1 MTLNHVAADTTTILL
16 IRHGETAW
24 NAERRLQGHLDIA
37 LNAEGER
44 QAAALGAAL
53 AGEHIDRVLSSDLA
67 RARQTADAIVAARG
81 VGAADAANA
90 NANANIDVGA
100 VERDPQLRERCY
112 GGFEGLLYSE
122 IAAHFPLEFAAWQ
135 ARNIDAVLPPGK
147 NQGETFRAFFMRTT
161 TAILGHAARHPGQTL
176 ALVAHGGVLECAYR
190 AALGLPLETPRD
202 FKVHNASINRFVVE
216 QGKLQLV
223 SWGEIDHLRQVVLD
237 DLP

>member
-1 MTLNHVAADTTTILL
+1 MTSSDAAAGTTTILL

-53 AGEHIDRVLSSDLA
+53 ARERIDRVLSSDLA
-67 RARQTADAIVAARG
+67 RARQTAEAIVAARG
-81 VGAADAANA
+81 MGAAD
-90 NANANIDVGA
+90 GGG

-122 IAAHFPLEFAAWQ
+122 IAARFPLEFAAWQ
-135 ARNIDAVLPPGK
+135 ARNINAALPPGK
-147 NQGETFRAFFMRTT
+147 NQGETFRSFFDRTT

-190 AALGLPLETPRD
+190 AALGLSLETPRN

-216 QGKLQLV
+216 QGRLTLV
-223 SWGEIDHLRQVVLD
+223 SWGEIDHLRQAALD

>member
-1 MTLNHVAADTTTILL
+1 MTLNDAPAGTTTILL

-53 AGEHIDRVLSSDLA
+53 AGEHIDLVISSDLA
-67 RARQTADAIVAARG
+67 RARQTAEAVQRARG
-81 VGAADAANA
+81 SSDAGP
-90 NANANIDVGA
+90 VQ
-100 VERDPQLRERCY
+100 RDSQLRERCY

-122 IAAHFPLEFAAWQ
+122 IAARFPLEFAAWQ
-135 ARNIDAVLPPGK
+135 ARNVDAVLPPGK
-147 NQGETFRAFFMRTT
+147 NQGETFRSFYERATK
-161 TAILGHAARHPGQTL
+161 AILGHAARHPGQTL

-190 AALGLPLETPRD
+190 AALGLTLETPRD

-216 QGKLQLV
+216 QGALKLV
-223 SWGEIDHLRQVVLD
+223 SWGEIAHLRQTALD

>member
-1 MTLNHVAADTTTILL
+1 MTLNDAPAGTTTILL

-44 QAAALGAAL
+44 QAAALGVAL
-53 AGEHIDRVLSSDLA
+53 AGERIDLVISSDLA
-67 RARQTADAIVAARG
+67 RARQTAEAVHLARG
-81 VGAADAANA
+81 APDAGS
-90 NANANIDVGA
+90 IQL
-100 VERDPQLRERCY
+100 DPQLRERCY

-122 IAAHFPLEFAAWQ
+122 IAARFPLEFAAWQ
-135 ARNIDAVLPPGK
+135 ARNVDAVLPPGK
-147 NQGETFRAFFMRTT
+147 NQGETFRRFFERTT
-161 TAILGHAARHPGQTL
+161 KAILGHAARHPGQTL

-202 FKVHNASINRFVVE
+202 FKVHNASINRFAVE
-216 QGKLQLV
+216 KGVLKLV
-223 SWGEIDHLRQVVLD
+223 SWGEIDHLRQAALD

>member
-1 MTLNHVAADTTTILL
+1 MTLNDAPAGTTTILL

-53 AGEHIDRVLSSDLA
+53 AGEQIDLVISSDLA
-67 RARQTADAIVAARG
+67 RARQTAEAVRRARG
-81 VGAADAANA
+81 ASGASH
-90 NANANIDVGA
+90 VQ
-100 VERDPQLRERCY
+100 RDSQLRERCY

-122 IAAHFPLEFAAWQ
+122 IAARFPLEFAAWQ
-135 ARNIDAVLPPGK
+135 ARNVDAVLPPGK
-147 NQGETFRAFFMRTT
+147 NQGETFRSFFERATK
-161 TAILGHAARHPGQTL
+161 AILGHAARHPGQTL

-216 QGKLQLV
+216 QGALKLV
-223 SWGEIDHLRQVVLD
+223 SWGEIDHLRQAALD

>member
-1 MTLNHVAADTTTILL
+1 MTLNDAAVGTTTILL

-37 LNAEGER
+37 LNTEGER

-53 AGEHIDRVLSSDLA
+53 AGEHIDLVISSDLA
-67 RARQTADAIVAARG
+67 RARQTAEAVARARG
-81 VGAADAANA
+81 APEAAASSVLLDR
-90 NANANIDVGA
+90 
-100 VERDPQLRERCY
+100 ELRERCY

-122 IAAHFPLEFAAWQ
+122 IAARFPLEFAAWQ
-135 ARNIDAVLPPGK
+135 ARNVDAVLPPGK
-147 NQGETFRAFFMRTT
+147 NQGETFRSFFDRTT
-161 TAILGHAARHPGQTL
+161 TAILGHAARHPGQIL

-216 QGKLQLV
+216 QGKLTLI
-223 SWGEIDHLRQVVLD
+223 SWGEIGHLRQVALD